1 MHSITTVIVSR
12 QDLDDEAVFLHD
24 EDGDGHRL
32 CAVRLGSTTIQ
43 THRDLDPLDLASLFD
58 RWAEEIRS
66 LVGAPQDGVVLAPWQ
81 APEAALVEAD
91 FTRSGGAA

>member
-12 QDLDDEAVFLHD
+12 QDLNDEAVYLHD

-43 THRDLDPLDLASLFD
+43 THRDLDPLDLAALFE
-58 RWAEEIRS
+58 RWAEEIRAQ
-66 LVGAPQDGVVLAPWQ
+66 V
-81 APEAALVEAD
+81 APERVALVVAD
-91 FTRSGGAA
+91 FTPSGGAA